1 MTGQPEVV
9 GATSE
14 PELVGAAEPSAAST
28 EVTEAAAET
37 VPEAVAGAVPD
48 AGPAPRPRRLRGVL
62 RWTSA
67 FLVFAAVAGGAT
79 VLTTLPDRRTLPGLG
94 TETDGRH
101 DYPALSVPPIVRP
114 EFGDG
119 TATRRLY
126 DIRLVLLPRPK
137 GALPDTAFPGRDGW
151 LPTEKYL
158 SLYAD
163 PAPIAGVLRDHGLRH
178 IAADAWRTSDG
189 VRTEVYLLHFDSREI
204 ASMYYAN
211 KGSETLPIG
220 VEKGEASYEPPEGFQ
235 TPTFTTLRGRLS
247 EAPDAGGLF
256 GRVAVIQSGDVVAVV
271 FTRSPAGVSRVP
283 FDQAVALQAQ
293 LLG

>member
-1 MTGQPEVV
+1 MDT
-9 GATSE
+9 
-14 PELVGAAEPSAAST
+14 AEPLAASAA
-28 EVTEAAAET
+28 
-37 VPEAVAGAVPD
+37 VPEAVAGAAPEPVAGATVAAEVPGALPAD
-48 AGPAPRPRRLRGVL
+48 AGPAPRPRRLRGIL

-94 TETDGRH
+94 TESDGRH
-101 DYPALSVPPIVRP
+101 DYPALSVPPIVRS

-137 GALPDTAFPGRDGW
+137 GALPDTTFPGRDGW
-151 LPTEKYL
+151 LATEKYL

-189 VRTEVYLLHFDSREI
+189 MRTEVYLLHFDSHEI
-204 ASMYYAN
+204 ASMYYRN
-211 KGSETLPIG
+211 KGSEALPVA
-220 VEKGEASYEPPEGFQ
+220 VEKGEASYKPPEGFRK
-235 TPTFTTLRGRLS
+235 PTFTTLRGRLS
-247 EAPDAGGLF
+247 EVPDAEGLF

-271 FTRSPAGVSRVP
+271 LTRSPAGVSRVP
-283 FDQAVALQAQ
+283 FDQAVDLQAQ